1 MSLFK
6 EKKSFF
12 GRLSEKIGDVL
23 MARAEVDEDLM
34 DELEEIL
41 ITSDIGMDTTIQTGI
56 GTTTIVTT
64 IITIISVTI
73 TIMDTITIHT
83 TIPTFRLVQA

>member
-1 MSLFK
+1 MSMTTVMCLTYI
-6 EKKSFF
+6 
-12 GRLSEKIGDVL
+12 RHTV
-23 MARAEVDEDLM
+23 
-34 DELEEIL
+34 IL
-41 ITSDIGMDTTIQTGI
+41 IITMPTTICGDTPDIGMDITIQTGI

-73 TIMDTITIHT
+73 TIISVIITIMDTITIHT

>member
-1 MSLFK
+1 
-6 EKKSFF
+6 
-12 GRLSEKIGDVL
+12 
-23 MARAEVDEDLM
+23 M
-34 DELEEIL
+34 DI
-41 ITSDIGMDTTIQTGI
+41 TIQTGI

-64 IITIISVTI
+64 IITIISVTITIISVTI